1 MFQRAWVPVGGVARE
16 ASTYFQSAEA
26 ASVAGAPQAASA
38 YFSASVIGATPISGG
53 GGSRA
58 AQPTATGIPGT
69 RDFDGAPGHYTVVP
83 PVEYPA
89 EPNASTRPSPGGSR
103 NSPFPL
109 AAQYNMQHGPHSG
122 TMGFKAPS
130 PRTPYGQAPA
140 MQRIQ
145 SGAQLN
151 RTPSLQ
157 FAMEFDEEVQHA
169 PKLDTVKVKL
179 AIEQMWRLMACN
191 QADERQIQH
200 TVIDAREQH
209 QASGNDLT
217 CSDLAKVLEG
227 MGYGV
232 TIRTALGGGEGAD
245 CLRNLRHNF
254 LVIRVPGESSRTSF
268 IVDIDFKAQF
278 AVASPTPHYQAL
290 LENMDSE
297 FIGTEDK
304 LRKVIHM
311 MCEEMAAAFKE
322 QEIGLPPW
330 RQPASMLSKWCPR
343 RSADFSVS
351 GERHHPSEHAR
362 GPGPP
367 IYPAVDVFATAA
379 PVKPMPWEVQSQP
392 SVAVLAD
399 ALQHQAA

>member
-16 ASTYFQSAEA
+16 ASTCFQSAEA

-103 NSPFPL
+103 NSPFPA

-157 FAMEFDEEVQHA
+157 FAMEVCSCPHVREGMCVCARVCDVFHTHESGRERGVLFA
-169 PKLDTVKVKL
+169 LKLDL
-179 AIEQMWRLMACN
+179 QSRLCHIAICINLKC
-191 QADERQIQH
+191 IS
-200 TVIDAREQH
+200 AREQRTH
-209 QASGNDLT
+209 VSQT
-217 CSDLAKVLEG
+217 V
-227 MGYGV
+227 V
-232 TIRTALGGGEGAD
+232 TDMCT
-245 CLRNLRHNF
+245 F
-254 LVIRVPGESSRTSF
+254 FVPFSLMKRSS
-268 IVDIDFKAQF
+268 
-278 AVASPTPHYQAL
+278 
-290 LENMDSE
+290 
-297 FIGTEDK
+297 
-304 LRKVIHM
+304 
-311 MCEEMAAAFKE
+311 
-322 QEIGLPPW
+322 
-330 RQPASMLSKWCPR
+330 
-343 RSADFSVS
+343 
-351 GERHHPSEHAR
+351 
-362 GPGPP
+362 
-367 IYPAVDVFATAA
+367 
-379 PVKPMPWEVQSQP
+379 MPQNWI
-392 SVAVLAD
+392 L
-399 ALQHQAA
+399 